1 MKLAEALIERADL
14 QTRLSQL
21 DARLHNNAKVQE
33 GETPAEDPNDLL
45 RELDRIS
52 ARLEQ
57 LITAINL
64 TNASVTDGGET
75 LTALLARRDV
85 LKSRV
90 GALRNFLN
98 AASSVVMRGS
108 RSEVVIRSTVDV
120 TALRREVDARAMEL
134 RKLDTRIQALN
145 WTADLLE

>member
-33 GETPAEDPNDLL
+33 GETPAEDPAALL
-45 RELDRIS
+45 EELDRIA

-57 LITAINL
+57 LSTAINL
-64 TNASVTDGGET
+64 TNSSVTDGGET

-98 AASSVVMRGS
+98 AASNVVMRGS

>member
-33 GETPAEDPNDLL
+33 GETPAEDPAALL
-45 RELDRIS
+45 EELDRIA

-64 TNASVTDGGET
+64 TNSSVTDGGET

-98 AASSVVMRGS
+98 AASNVVMRGS

>member
-33 GETPAEDPNDLL
+33 GETPAEDPNALL
-45 RELDRIS
+45 QELDRIA

-64 TNASVTDGGET
+64 TNSAVTDGGET

-98 AASSVVMRGS
+98 AASSVVIRGS

-120 TALRREVDARAMEL
+120 AALRKEADARAMEL

>member
-64 TNASVTDGGET
+64 TNSAVTDGGEP

-120 TALRREVDARAMEL
+120 TALRKEVDARAMEL

>member
-64 TNASVTDGGET
+64 TNAAVTDGGET

>member
-14 QTRLSQL
+14 QIRLSQL

-45 RELDRIS
+45 RELDQIS

-64 TNASVTDGGET
+64 TNAAVTDGGET

-108 RSEVVIRSTVDV
+108 RGEVVIRSTVDV
-120 TALRREVDARAMEL
+120 AALRREADARAMEL

>member
-14 QTRLSQL
+14 QNRLSQL

-33 GETPAEDPNDLL
+33 GETPAEDPNVLL
-45 RELDRIS
+45 QELDRIA

-64 TNASVTDGGET
+64 TNAAVTDGGET

-98 AASSVVMRGS
+98 AASNVVMRGS

-120 TALRREVDARAMEL
+120 TALRKEVDARAMEL

>member
-33 GETPAEDPNDLL
+33 GETPAEDPAALL
-45 RELDRIS
+45 EELDRIS

-64 TNASVTDGGET
+64 TNASVTDGGEP

-120 TALRREVDARAMEL
+120 TALRKEVDARAMEL

>member
-120 TALRREVDARAMEL
+120 TALRKEVDARAMEL

>member
-33 GETPAEDPNDLL
+33 GETPAEDPNALL
-45 RELDRIS
+45 EELDRIA

-64 TNASVTDGGET
+64 TNSAVTDGGET

-98 AASSVVMRGS
+98 AASSVVIRGS

-120 TALRREVDARAMEL
+120 AALRKEADARAMEL

>member
-45 RELDRIS
+45 RELDQIS

-120 TALRREVDARAMEL
+120 AALRREVDARAMEL